1 MKLGIIGTAK
11 HEYTPE
17 LIAEII
23 AKNDV
28 HPLDCVAVG
37 TGKTLDAAVFD
48 YCTKALVPA
57 IQYNTDFAKYRKA
70 ASYKRNCQIIKD
82 SDKLLLI
89 WDGKSKGCKDAFR
102 FAKKQNKPA
111 VIYNIQQ

>member
-23 AKNDV
+23 AKSDV
-28 HPLDCVAVG
+28 HPLDLVIVG
-37 TGKTLDAAVFD
+37 SGKTLDAKVWE
-48 YCTKALVPA
+48 YCNKALIPA
-57 IQYNTDFAKYRKA
+57 HQYNTDFAKYKKA

-82 SDKLLLI
+82 SDKLLLV
-89 WDGKSKGCKDAFR
+89 WDGKSKGCKDALR
-102 FAKKQNKPA
+102 FAKKQNKP
-111 VIYNIQQ
+111 VVTYNIQ